1 MLVGSETKTPKAR
14 RTLED
19 IQEYYSPET
28 ILKVLWK
35 RAGWNYQ
42 SNEDYFRLRD
52 RALVCVLYLCALRVS
67 EALRLKKSQF
77 RIEEER
83 QRVKVVGI
91 LLSKRKEYS
100 IVKYREAWLPLSS
113 GSLLTPRQKM
123 TSTILEYLD
132 RLAGDDDL
140 LFHFGRS
147 RAWQIVHSMSPD
159 FWPHLFRA
167 FGENFLYDAW
177 DHDML
182 AVSDYVKVNPRTLE
196 KYIRRSYEKYRP
208 V

>member
-1 MLVGSETKTPKAR
+1 M
-14 RTLED
+14 
-19 IQEYYSPET
+19 
-28 ILKVLWK
+28 
-35 RAGWNYQ
+35 
-42 SNEDYFRLRD
+42 
-52 RALVCVLYLCALRVS
+52 CALRVS
-67 EALRLKKSQF
+67 EALRLKRSQF
-77 RIEEER
+77 KMEEEK
-83 QRVKVVGI
+83 QRVRVIGI

-100 IVKYREAWLPLSS
+100 REKYREAWLPLAP
-113 GSLLTPRQKM
+113 GNVLTPRQRM
-123 TSTILEYLD
+123 TTIVLEYLGHLEEGE
-132 RLAGDDDL
+132 RL
-140 LFHFGRS
+140 FPFGRS

-167 FGENFLYDAW
+167 LGENHLYDAW

>member
-1 MLVGSETKTPKAR
+1 LVGSETKTPKAR

-28 ILKVLWK
+28 ILEVLGK
-35 RAGWNYQ
+35 RTGWNYQ

-52 RALVCVLYLCALRVS
+52 RTLVCVLYLCALRVS
-67 EALRLKKSQF
+67 EAPRLKKSQF
-77 RIEEER
+77 RIDEER
-83 QRVKVVGI
+83 QRVRVVGI

-100 IVKYREAWLPLSS
+100 IVKYREAWLPLAS

-123 TSTILEYLD
+123 TSTVLEYLD
-132 RLAGDDDL
+132 CLAGDNDN

-167 FGENFLYDAW
+167 LGENFLYDAW

-208 V
+208 A

>member
-1 MLVGSETKTPKAR
+1 MLVC
-14 RTLED
+14 
-19 IQEYYSPET
+19 I
-28 ILKVLWK
+28 
-35 RAGWNYQ
+35 
-42 SNEDYFRLRD
+42 
-52 RALVCVLYLCALRVS
+52 LYLCALRIS

-77 RIEEER
+77 RVEEEK
-83 QRVKVVGI
+83 QRVRVIGI

-100 IVKYREAWLPLSS
+100 RVKFREAWLPLPS
-113 GSLLTPRQKM
+113 GSMETPRQKM
-123 TSTILEYLD
+123 TKMVTDYLN
-132 RLAGDDDL
+132 RLGEDER
-140 LFHFGRS
+140 LFPFGRS
-147 RAWQIVHSMSPD
+147 RAWQIVHSMSKE

-167 FGENFLYDAW
+167 LGENFLYDAW